1 MRNIISDRIQCTIMK
16 MCHAIEKKNKL
27 NSENL
32 KVLKSNQRQLEK
44 AYCKGAIL
52 YLKSIENII
61 NKYIAVPSNVLLEE
75 DKLQRTQYSEIEF
88 ENMKQNL
95 KNLQQRAKRATIF
108 NTALK
113 EELQILDQF
122 PISQDSINEMYK
134 TVEIGLQ
141 CSDMNNKMCQLV
153 ENYKQLSTSLF
164 DPVSVTEKLK
174 YNTIDNLKCKDLD
187 LNNL

>member
-1 MRNIISDRIQCTIMK
+1 M
-16 MCHAIEKKNKL
+16 
-27 NSENL
+27 
-32 KVLKSNQRQLEK
+32 
-44 AYCKGAIL
+44 
-52 YLKSIENII
+52 
-61 NKYIAVPSNVLLEE
+61 
-75 DKLQRTQYSEIEF
+75 
-88 ENMKQNL
+88 
-95 KNLQQRAKRATIF
+95 
-108 NTALK
+108 K